1 MVHESAESVA
11 LATHQLSEVR
21 LYEAAVMPEPELLAF
36 AGRTLAV
43 FSHRSPAKTTDNED
57 AAAVIPWGAD
67 GGVLVVA
74 DGLGGAALGEVAASR
89 VVRRLA
95 ETISG
100 ADPAETQLRTLIL
113 NAIEEANRDV
123 LDLGRGA
130 ATTLAIVEIGGAK
143 IRHYHVG
150 DSGILA
156 CGGRGKIKV
165 ETVAH
170 SPVGYGVESGL
181 LDAVDALHHE
191 DRHVVSNVLGMAS
204 MRIEIGSETQFS
216 PRDTLVIASDGLFDN
231 LHVPEIV
238 EQVRKGP
245 VERVS
250 RELQAEAQRRMT
262 SPTDSQPS
270 KPDDLTFMVWR

>member
-1 MVHESAESVA
+1 
-11 LATHQLSEVR
+11 
-21 LYEAAVMPEPELLAF
+21 
-36 AGRTLAV
+36 
-43 FSHRSPAKTTDNED
+43 ED
-57 AAAVIPWGAD
+57 AAAVIPWGPD

-89 VVRRLA
+89 VVRCLA
-95 ETISG
+95 ETISQ
-100 ADPAETQLRTLIL
+100 ADPEQTQLRTLTL

-123 LDLGRGA
+123 LELGRGA
-130 ATTLAIVEIGGAK
+130 ATTLAIVEVGGGK

-191 DRHVVSNVLGMAS
+191 DRHVV
-204 MRIEIGSETQFS
+204 
-216 PRDTLVIASDGLFDN
+216 
-231 LHVPEIV
+231 
-238 EQVRKGP
+238 
-245 VERVS
+245 
-250 RELQAEAQRRMT
+250 
-262 SPTDSQPS
+262 
-270 KPDDLTFMVWR
+270 